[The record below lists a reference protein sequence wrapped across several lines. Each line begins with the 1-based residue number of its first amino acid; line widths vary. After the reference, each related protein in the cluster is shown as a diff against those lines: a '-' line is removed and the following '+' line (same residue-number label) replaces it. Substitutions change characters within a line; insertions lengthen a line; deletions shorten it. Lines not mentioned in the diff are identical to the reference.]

1 MITAGV
7 REVARW
13 LGDTPAV
20 TRGSYIDPR
29 LITRYE
35 SEGQRPTIPT
45 VPAALPAPVEA
56 EAAVA
61 AWLAASDD
69 PHDLDAEADHELIR

>member
-1 MITAGV
+1 VVTAGV
-7 REVARW
+7 QEVARW

-20 TRGSYIDPR
+20 TRGAYIDPR

-35 SEGQRPTIPT
+35 AEGQRPAIPT
-45 VPAALPAPVEA
+45 VPAALPAPAEA

-69 PHDLDAEADHELIR
+69 PHDLDGEADDELIR